1 MFLGSLLF
9 ASLKRYL
16 GAKTDA
22 YNRVGDMLIRDFELG
37 DADQVVEILKLND
50 QYGFPEVDGPEAM
63 TRVKSCDAAVFLA
76 CEVDGK
82 VVGAVRGTYDGS
94 RAIIH
99 QLSVHPKYKRQGVG
113 TALVKE
119 IVKRFRKKGAPTV
132 SATITEESLA
142 FWQKAGFRRTKAF
155 LVGNW

>member
-1 MFLGSLLF
+1 MFE
-9 ASLKRYL
+9 KYL
-16 GAKTDA
+16 GAKMDA
-22 YNRVGDMLIRDFELG
+22 YYRVREMLIRDFELG
-37 DADQVVEILKLND
+37 DAYEVVEILKLND
-50 QYGFPEVDGPEAM
+50 QYGFPKVDGPEAM
-63 TRVKSCDAAVFLA
+63 ARVKSCDAAVFLA
-76 CEVDGK
+76 REVDGK
-82 VVGAVRGTYDGS
+82 IVGVVRGTYDGS

-119 IVKRFRKKGAPTV
+119 IVKRFRKKGAPSV
-132 SATITEESLA
+132 SATIIEESLA

>member
-1 MFLGSLLF
+1 
-9 ASLKRYL
+9 
-16 GAKTDA
+16 
-22 YNRVGDMLIRDFELG
+22 MLIRDFEVG

-63 TRVKSCDAAVFLA
+63 ARVRSCDAAVFLA

-99 QLSVHPKYKRQGVG
+99 QLSVPPK
-113 TALVKE
+113 
-119 IVKRFRKKGAPTV
+119 
-132 SATITEESLA
+132 
-142 FWQKAGFRRTKAF
+142 
-155 LVGNW
+155 